1 MINRKE
7 YLQKLIN
14 AKDKRIIKI
23 VTGIRRCGKSTL
35 FEIFQNYL
43 STTGVGKSQIQSI
56 NFEEIDNED
65 VLDYKKLY
73 YYIKSKLIADKM
85 NYIFLDEIQN
95 VKDFQKTVDS
105 LYIKKNIDLYITG
118 SNAHF
123 LSGELSTLL
132 SGRYIEIQM
141 LPLSFEEYIST
152 FSEKTDLNVKFKKY
166 LTNSS
171 FPYTLEIE
179 DRKVL
184 RDYLAGVYHSILI
197 KDIVT
202 RKKISDISML
212 DSVIKFMSDN
222 IGNVCSIKKISD
234 TMTSA
239 GRKISTHTVEN
250 YLSALQDSYI
260 LYKAERYDIKGKS
273 YLQTNEKY
281 YLVDMGLRYFLLGSQ
296 KADMGRMLENVIYL
310 ELIRRGYEINIGKVG
325 DNEIDFIAVNED
337 GIEYYQ
343 VAQTTRDSKTL
354 DRELKALNAISDHN
368 QKYLLTLDEDPM
380 ISYNGIKK
388 INAMDWLLKK
398 QF

>member
-14 AKDKRIIKI
+14 SKDRRIIKI

-35 FEIFQNYL
+35 FEIFQEYL
-43 STTGVGKSQIQSI
+43 LKMGVAKSQIQSI
-56 NFEEIDNED
+56 NFEEIDNEYL
-65 VLDYKKLY
+65 LDYKKLY
-73 YYIKSKLIADKM
+73 SHIKGKLMPSKM

-95 VKDFQKTVDS
+95 VKDFQKTADS

-123 LSGELSTLL
+123 LSGELATLL
-132 SGRYIEIQM
+132 SGRYIEIKM
-141 LPLSFEEYIST
+141 LPLSFDEYISA
-152 FSEKTDLNVKFKKY
+152 FPEKTDLTGKFKRY

-179 DRKVL
+179 DSKVL
-184 RDYLAGVYHSILI
+184 RDYLSGIYNSILI
-197 KDIVT
+197 KDIVA

-212 DSVIKFMSDN
+212 NSVIKFMSDN
-222 IGNVCSIKKISD
+222 IGNICSIKKISD
-234 TMTSA
+234 TMTSY
-239 GRKISTHTVEN
+239 GKKISTHTVEN
-250 YLSALQDSYI
+250 YLRALEDSYI
-260 LYKAERYDIKGKS
+260 LYKAARYDIKGKS
-273 YLQTNEKY
+273 HLKTNEKY

-310 ELIRRGYEINIGKVG
+310 ELIRRGYEISIGKI
-325 DNEIDFIAVNED
+325 DNNEIDFVAVNKN

-343 VAQTTRDSKTL
+343 VAQTTREAKTL
-354 DRELKALNAISDHN
+354 ERELKPLNAISDHN
-368 QKYLLTLDEDPM
+368 QKYLLTLDEDPI

-388 INAMDWLLKK
+388 INALDWLLKVK
-398 QF
+398 E